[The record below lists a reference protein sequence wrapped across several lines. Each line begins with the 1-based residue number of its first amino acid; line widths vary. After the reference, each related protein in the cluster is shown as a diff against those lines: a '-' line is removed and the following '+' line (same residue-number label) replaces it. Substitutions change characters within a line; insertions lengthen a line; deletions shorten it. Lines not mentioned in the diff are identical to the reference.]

1 MSKMHALLRVWA
13 TVFVGTYSWHICLY
27 SSTKNKFVRASIYSS
42 MPERTNKY
50 PKSMM
55 MDICSNVGYYT
66 MVAAAAAFNVKGFEY
81 ATMIQRSIKNDF

>member
-1 MSKMHALLRVWA
+1 
-13 TVFVGTYSWHICLY
+13 
-27 SSTKNKFVRASIYSS
+27 

-81 ATMIQRSIKNDF
+81 ATMIQRSIKHDF